1 MQGRIPEDIIDKV
14 RDEVAI
20 QDVIGHFVALQQK
33 GTSYWGLCP
42 FHSEK
47 TPSFHV
53 HPDRQIFYC
62 FGCGRGG
69 NVFRFL
75 MDREGMSFP
84 EAVQWCASRIGLDL
98 DRFLQEDD
106 ARADARNRLLEANAW
121 AAKWFRE
128 QLLAP
133 AGAGAREYCRDRGL
147 RPETLEAFTVGLAP
161 DGDTF
166 VRAAAQVGLNAE
178 VLLQTQL
185 LRRKEGAAPFAYFR
199 KRLIF
204 PIRGVAQKVYGFG
217 GRILG
222 PGEPKYLNSPETSVF
237 QKRKVLYALADA
249 RAQIIRGKAAIL
261 VEGYLDAL
269 ALHQAGFTNTVATC
283 GTAFTPE
290 QAAQVG
296 RFADRVVLL
305 FDGDTAGTKAAFR
318 AADVALA
325 AGLDVRMPELPAGKD
340 PADLVQS
347 GEVEALR
354 AAIDDAVGIVPR
366 MRAEVDRRGGHREM
380 KERALHQIQTLL
392 TKIPDPIRAELILHE
407 AAEVFS
413 VPKSLLRGARP
424 SAAQHGESLPQ
435 DQGPRAELERSLLSL
450 ALTGRKARHHLVQ
463 KLTPADFHVDR
474 HRKVFVALQ
483 EVDDHVDQ
491 IRDGM
496 LADLDDDG
504 QRTLARLLLEM
515 PEAEFD
521 AAAELSA
528 TLEQL
533 ARMEAR
539 ERSRERLERL
549 NEVYRTGGDW
559 QKELRRDVAPESE

>member
-1 MQGRIPEDIIDKV
+1 MQGRIPEDIIDKI
-14 RDEVAI
+14 RDEVSI
-20 QDVIGHFVALQQK
+20 EGVVGHFVALQQK
-33 GTSYWGLCP
+33 GTSFWGLCP

-53 HPDRQIFYC
+53 HPERQIFYC

-98 DRFLQEDD
+98 ERFLQEDD
-106 ARADARNRLLEANAW
+106 GRTEARNRLLDANAW

-128 QLLAP
+128 KLLEAS
-133 AGAGAREYCRDRGL
+133 GASTREYCRKRGL
-147 RPETLEAFTVGLAP
+147 RPETLETFGVGLAP
-161 DGDTF
+161 EGDAF
-166 VRAAAQVGLNAE
+166 VRDAAQSGLSTE
-178 VLLQTQL
+178 VLLQAQL

-204 PIRGVAQKVYGFG
+204 PVRGVAQKVYGFG

-296 RFADRVVLL
+296 RFADKVVLL
-305 FDGDTAGTKAAFR
+305 FDGDAAGTKAAFR

-325 AGLDVRMPELPAGKD
+325 AGLDVRMPELPVGKD
-340 PADLVQS
+340 PADLVEA

-354 AAIDDAVGIVPR
+354 AAIDDAKGIVAR

-380 KERALHQIQTLL
+380 KERALHQIQTMLPR
-392 TKIPDPIRAELILHE
+392 IPDPIRAELLLQE
-407 AAEVFS
+407 AATAFS
-413 VPKSLLRGARP
+413 VPETLLRGARP
-424 SAAQHGESLPQ
+424 QAPRTDPMAQDE
-435 DQGPRAELERSLLSL
+435 GPRAELERSLLSL
-450 ALTGRKARHHLVQ
+450 AMTGRKARHHLVQ
-463 KLTPADFHVDR
+463 ALAPADFHVEDI
-474 HRKVFVALQ
+474 RKVFESLR

-491 IRDGM
+491 IRDGA
-496 LADLDDDG
+496 LTGLDDDG
-504 QRTLARLLLEM
+504 QRMLARLLLEM
-515 PEAEFD
+515 PETEFD

-528 TLEQL
+528 TLDQL

-539 ERSRERLERL
+539 ERSREKLERL